1 MGKYQIKRTKTNNT
15 LFLSGKPSIS
25 TPCHQTKQ
33 RSESDHEK
41 VQKFMQTKRQKLISE
56 RKAKDEADQLEKN
69 RVQQRLLALEAW
81 RKQQQSLKVSY
92 KSPDLL
98 ARSLTAFFRNVF
110 AGPA

>member
-1 MGKYQIKRTKTNNT
+1 
-15 LFLSGKPSIS
+15 
-25 TPCHQTKQ
+25 
-33 RSESDHEK
+33 
-41 VQKFMQTKRQKLISE
+41 MQTKRQKLISE

-110 AGPA
+110 AGGSDRDEPGFGEAPTKTRRKGLFKEPFDAIDD